1 MEDSWGL
8 EGGQVPVFGE
18 QTKVIKQL
26 FLANND
32 LKIDGFY
39 CSTLIPKKTGLCD
52 DYSQIFIDFGLN
64 SEKKIRQKVL
74 FVQPI
79 NNDYVPGM
87 MLSKTSDIDDKGY
100 FMFDFS
106 CQPVLPLVSGI
117 PIAVEQTEKREKV
130 QDDDD

>member
-39 CSTLIPKKTGLCD
+39 CSTLTPKKTGLCD
-52 DYSQIFIDFGLN
+52 VYSQIFIDFGLN
-64 SEKKIRQKVL
+64 SEKKIREKVL

-79 NNDYVPGM
+79 NNDYVSGM
-87 MLSKTSDIDDKGY
+87 MPSRTSDIDDKGY

-117 PIAVEQTEKREKV
+117 PIAVE
-130 QDDDD
+130 